1 MAPPPLDVAS
11 PRLAGG
17 GLRGAL
23 SAPGGSTLV
32 GRAPAPTAGATLPH
46 AMRAWLERCASSPHA
61 GEAGQSAAAAAPVLS
76 AARPLAGLALPLGA
90 AIAVAR
96 AARWQSVPPP
106 MVGVGPCRF
115 APNHPVVLGP
125 RFEETSP

>member
-61 GEAGQSAAAAAPVLS
+61 GERRCCRLRGRWRAWRCRWGRRSPLRAPRGGSRCL
-76 AARPLAGLALPLGA
+76 LLWLALDLVDLLPTIL
-90 AIAVAR
+90 
-96 AARWQSVPPP
+96 W
-106 MVGVGPCRF
+106 CW
-115 APNHPVVLGP
+115 VLVLK
-125 RFEETSP
+125 RRR